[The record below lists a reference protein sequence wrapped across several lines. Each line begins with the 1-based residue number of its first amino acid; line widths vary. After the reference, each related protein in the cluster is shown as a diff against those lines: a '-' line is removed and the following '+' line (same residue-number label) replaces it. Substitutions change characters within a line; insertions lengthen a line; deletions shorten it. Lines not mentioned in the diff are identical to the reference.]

1 MSIVSNFRTSW
12 QKIIQHL
19 EQAFWRLS
27 LGRAN
32 SGLVEEI
39 HVHVTSRGMDQKLNQ
54 VANIVISDSQT
65 IKIEPRDKTVLKD
78 IDKAIYDAN
87 LGFAPQN
94 QWDYLLIKVPPLTT
108 DRRRDLTKI
117 VSRDGE
123 DAKIAIRNKRHDA
136 RKQTELQFKAEEM
149 SENTKKSIENEV
161 DDIAK
166 EFNDKIDEIVKNKA
180 EDVMKV

>member
-1 MSIVSNFRTSW
+1 
-12 QKIIQHL
+12 
-19 EQAFWRLS
+19 
-27 LGRAN
+27 
-32 SGLVEEI
+32 
-39 HVHVTSRGMDQKLNQ
+39 MDQKLNQ